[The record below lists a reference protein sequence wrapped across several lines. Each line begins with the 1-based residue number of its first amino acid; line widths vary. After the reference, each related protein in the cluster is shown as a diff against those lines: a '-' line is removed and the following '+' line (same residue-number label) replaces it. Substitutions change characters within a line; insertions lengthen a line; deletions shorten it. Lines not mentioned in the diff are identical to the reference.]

1 MSHAFKCERCD
12 ELVAGFA
19 THLLLQHRDI
29 DICKGCKADFD
40 RWMRREPTNVLM
52 PKEDPKLKP
61 QDVAMRQL
69 RTQSWDY

>member
-1 MSHAFKCERCD
+1 MSAAFKCDRCGKVQ
-12 ELVAGFA
+12 ESYAV
-19 THLLLQHRDI
+19 HLLRGHRDY
-29 DICKGCKADFD
+29 DLCTGCVADFD